1 MRHGGSIPKR
11 MCTSSLVEE
20 EEDWVQYSS
29 EEELVKEV
37 PDMED
42 DVDFC
47 GRVLN
52 QQPLYDKMLNLEIEL
67 ENGYIWKVAN
77 RIVAP
82 DGRALGTYNDIP
94 PLNTMMYE
102 IEFDDGNVKEY
113 EATMMADDFLAQ
125 VDDDGFSTS
134 MMKAIVDWEN
144 DNAYVTDRLGR

>member
-1 MRHGGSIPKR
+1 MFDDTAKWPTDSQVLGRCLGPATGVGKKMCQWVLQANGEIVSRRTVRPLLPEELHQEVEQKKRDLFDVLIEMRHGGSIPKR

-67 ENGYIWKVAN
+67 ENGYI
-77 RIVAP
+77 
-82 DGRALGTYNDIP
+82 
-94 PLNTMMYE
+94 
-102 IEFDDGNVKEY
+102 
-113 EATMMADDFLAQ
+113 
-125 VDDDGFSTS
+125 
-134 MMKAIVDWEN
+134 
-144 DNAYVTDRLGR
+144 

>member
-1 MRHGGSIPKR
+1 MFDDTAKWPTDSQVLGRCLGPATGAGNEMCQWVLQANGEIVSRRTVRPLLPEELHQEVEQKKRDLFDVLIEKRHGGSILKR
-11 MCTSSLVEE
+11 MCTRPFAEE

-67 ENGYIWKVAN
+67 ENGYI
-77 RIVAP
+77 
-82 DGRALGTYNDIP
+82 
-94 PLNTMMYE
+94 
-102 IEFDDGNVKEY
+102 
-113 EATMMADDFLAQ
+113 
-125 VDDDGFSTS
+125 
-134 MMKAIVDWEN
+134 
-144 DNAYVTDRLGR
+144 